1 MDKHEYRELSSM
13 AANGDAKAFSNLYS
27 TIYREMYYSA
37 FYCLASE
44 EDAIEVIKH
53 TARDGFMAINR
64 LRTEEAFR
72 IFMLKTLCARIKMFF
87 KDYGGSP
94 INAQP
99 EIEAK
104 RLMFTLGNIDRMC
117 LALFVGGKFSPE
129 EISQYS
135 GLSRKN
141 VKKRLLDSLA
151 ALGMN

>member
-1 MDKHEYRELSSM
+1 MDKRDYRELSSM
-13 AANGDAKAFSNLYS
+13 AANGDAKAFSKLYA
-27 TIYREMYYSA
+27 TLYREMYYTA
-37 FYCLASE
+37 FYCLSSE
-44 EDAIEVIKH
+44 EDAVQAIKL
-53 TARDGFMAINR
+53 TARDGFKAINR

-72 IFMLKTLCARIKMFF
+72 IFMLKTLCARIKLFF
-87 KDYGGSP
+87 KDYGSTP

-99 EIEAK
+99 ELEAK
-104 RLMFTLGNIDRMC
+104 RLMFTLENTDRMC

-135 GLSRKN
+135 GLSKKN